1 MKSKNKQDEFDGK
14 VTSWTQKLGVAFIG
28 ILTILGSVLIIYTGV
43 MAATYEGPK
52 TENEFL
58 TYEETTESIKEDST
72 VNEDSI
78 ELEETPSAT
87 DSSNEQTQNQKPQT
101 NNNEAYCNIDG
112 VNVRAEAATG
122 TEIIGN
128 LNEGDQ
134 VQVLDRYYSEEWVQ
148 VSFEGK
154 TGYVYVE
161 YLTFES

>member
-1 MKSKNKQDEFDGK
+1 M
-14 VTSWTQKLGVAFIG
+14 
-28 ILTILGSVLIIYTGV
+28 
-43 MAATYEGPK
+43 
-52 TENEFL
+52 

-78 ELEETPSAT
+78 ESEKTPSAT